1 MIKKALIIL
10 VLGFAVPAYAQQAQ
24 QADPDF
30 MQRAIVALQQQRNEA
45 LDKVAASEAKL
56 SKSQEDLNKANLQ
69 IKGLQDKYESKKD
82 ESEKK

>member
-1 MIKKALIIL
+1 MFKKVLIIL
-10 VLGFAVPAYAQQAQ
+10 VLGFAVPAYAQ